1 MNLNRED
8 SGKFFEG
15 GRGGYGRGDRGP
27 NDFGGRGGRGNDFN
41 NRGGDRF
48 GKPRFG
54 DRNNSFMDRNQ
65 SMSMDGANDQG
76 MDMDGDKRKNAAP
89 QREYVDYDDP
99 TQFDKE
105 GQRITGPAAAQTQL

>member
-1 MNLNRED
+1 MGLNRED

-15 GRGGYGRGDRGP
+15 GRGGFRGGDRG
-27 NDFGGRGGRGNDFN
+27 DFRGGRGNRGDDFN
-41 NRGGDRF
+41 NRGGDRY
-48 GKPRFG
+48 GGRG
-54 DRNNSFMDRNQ
+54 GRGGYGNDRFMDRNQ

-105 GQRITGPAAAQTQL
+105 G